1 MHAKMLSSFF
11 RPVQIGQKL
20 HDTFGFEANPL
31 SATTTTFEEH
41 TNPDAG
47 STAFSAAPAPAR

>member
-1 MHAKMLSSFF
+1 
-11 RPVQIGQKL
+11 VQIGQKL